1 MHTRKWLT
9 GVVVALGA
17 AAWHTSAHAV
27 TIVAGDDP
35 AKAITFQ
42 SLNFGQVK
50 AAEGGLDLILMT
62 GQNGIGVLNNEFG
75 GNPPTLDIDDAN
87 GAMPAGGTDETPDEG
102 LFYLTTIGEIR
113 DFYDQ
118 AFGPG
123 TVDRLVIF
131 IDMQQAQQLSFRND
145 LLEVVLNP
153 ENVTGNP
160 DPSGD
165 LTTAQQEA
173 ILGYTGGTVLAS
185 TAFDVIN
192 PQTINAGNA
201 WADWA
206 AITQIDPFDISFN
219 DSDTILFR
227 LIGGRFTAAAETLFL
242 SGSATITDIPEPE
255 TIGFVGIGLLSAA
268 WLGRRRRRDSL

>member
-1 MHTRKWLT
+1 MHKLMSIAA
-9 GVVVALGA
+9 VALGA
-17 AAWHTSAHAV
+17 AAWHVPAHAV
-27 TIVAGDDP
+27 AIVAGDDP
-35 AKAITFQ
+35 ATAITFQ
-42 SLNFGQVK
+42 SLEFGQVK

-62 GQNGIGVLNNEFG
+62 GQNGVGVLNNEFG
-75 GNPPTLDIDDAN
+75 GNPPTLDVDDAN
-87 GAMPAGGTDETPDEG
+87 GAMPTGGTSETPDEG

-113 DFYDQ
+113 AYYDQ

-123 TVDRLVIF
+123 VVDRLVIF

-173 ILGYTGGTVLAS
+173 IVGFSGGTVLAS
-185 TAFDVIN
+185 TAFDVIE

-206 AITQIDPFDISFN
+206 AITQIDPYDPIFN
-219 DSDTILFR
+219 DSDTLLFH
-227 LIGGRFTAAAETLFL
+227 LIAGRFTAAAETLFL
-242 SGSATITDIPEPE
+242 SGTATVNDIPEPE
-255 TIGFVGIGLLSAA
+255 TLGLLGLGLAA
-268 WLGRRRRRDSL
+268 AGWFGSRRRSRV